1 MDVGPSFQRMQHKK
15 CKQHENNVGKNILS
29 SIFLHS
35 ILSSDWKTRKK
46 RNSNNVAYSFSSN
59 AKHYQLFQASKT
71 VHTKYKAKIKREK
84 KKRFAGVT
92 WTKYFLHNTLI

>member
-71 VHTKYKAKIKREK
+71 VHTKYKAKIKRGK
-84 KKRFAGVT
+84 KKKICRGDLDQVLPA
-92 WTKYFLHNTLI
+92 